1 MSRLGQ
7 QLIGWRSWQNR
18 IRDPSLSA
26 LLVLE
31 IFLIFLAAPLAS
43 KGLPLA
49 EKVADVLIFV
59 MVVIVVLLSQRWG
72 AILSI
77 VAALFLIWV
86 GPSLGTGI
94 QLPETVFSDLG
105 NALIFAALTW
115 VVAHAVFAPGK
126 ITPRRVQGA
135 VVVYLNLALIFASI
149 YRLIWELDP
158 AAFNGALAAGR
169 PGLLYFSLT
178 TLTTTGYGDITAVDP
193 LARGLAN
200 LEQVVGQFYVAVTIA
215 RLIAL
220 ELADRR
226 R

>member
-7 QLIGWRSWQNR
+7 QPIGWRSWQNR
-18 IRDPSLSA
+18 IRDPSLGA

>member
-1 MSRLGQ
+1 MARPQWQPIS
-7 QLIGWRSWQNR
+7 WRSWQNR
-18 IRDPSLSA
+18 VRDPSLSV

-31 IFLIFLAAPLAS
+31 VFLVFLAAPLAT

-49 EKVADVLIFV
+49 EKVTDALTFA
-59 MVVIVVLLSQRWG
+59 MVTIVVLLSHRWG
-72 AILSI
+72 AIISI
-77 VAALFLIWV
+77 FIALCLILAGSSV
-86 GPSLGTGI
+86 VLGT
-94 QLPETVFSDLG
+94 PVARVTFSYFG
-105 NALIFAALTW
+105 NILAFSSITW

-158 AAFNGALAAGR
+158 SAFNGALAAGR

-193 LARGLAN
+193 LARGFAN
-200 LEQVVGQFYVAVTIA
+200 LEQVLGQFYVAVTIA
-215 RLIAL
+215 RLVAL